1 MSESIP
7 VSDKAPGRRRAAKGV
22 RKRQLIEATIE
33 SIAKRGLGETTL
45 SHVSTAAG
53 LSQGIVNLHF
63 TSKENLLNETLNFL
77 REDYDQ
83 ALQQALAKAP
93 DTPAGRLAALLRA
106 DFKASVADRKKIAVW
121 FAFWGEV
128 KSRPAYRKICQDRVK
143 NYNEILHGLLNALVV
158 DGQYANID
166 VPQLADTITSLAD
179 GLWLNLLISA
189 RGMKRAEA
197 ERTMMQYLCSV
208 FPKHTEA
215 FS

>member
-1 MSESIP
+1 MDESAAITP
-7 VSDKAPGRRRAAKGV
+7 KAPVRRRAAKGV

-45 SHVSTAAG
+45 AHVSKAAG

-77 REDYDQ
+77 REEYDQ
-83 ALQQALAKAP
+83 ALQASLAKSPDMPAP
-93 DTPAGRLAALLRA
+93 RLAAFVRA
-106 DFKASVADRKKIAVW
+106 DFKASVADVKKVAVW

-143 NYNEILHGLLNALVV
+143 GSNKILHGLLQALV
-158 DGQYANID
+158 DEGQYDNID
-166 VPQLADTITSLAD
+166 IPQLAETITSLAD

-189 RGMKRAEA
+189 RGMKRVEA
-197 ERTMMQYLCSV
+197 EKIMMQYLASV
-208 FPKHTEA
+208 FPKHAVA
-215 FS
+215 FQ